1 MITGTIIGST
11 GNQYI
16 DAKIEWESVA
26 DPTNNRST
34 VTAALYYKRNNTG
47 FTTSGTGTFTIT
59 INGVKASANK
69 YLTITNGAW
78 VLAVENTV
86 TVNHSAD
93 GTKSIGISATGSI
106 PDTSLS
112 STAVNGTVK
121 LETIARA
128 STIDS
133 LSCATK
139 YFTGKMTYK
148 YTPKSASHYNRCVV
162 ALNLDGS
169 FTQVKVIS
177 LGQQTA
183 AQKTATVTLS
193 EDELAIIYKKLPSTT
208 QGVLRFT
215 FRTYS
220 DSGYSTQVG
229 DAGYKEISLSIPNTT
244 DTQPTATVTIS
255 PVSSL
260 SSPFNTLYI
269 KGRSKIDVNFTDAA
283 GKYGASVVSYQVSCL
298 GKNYGSPYT
307 TEYITEDGDV
317 TVTAT
322 LKDSRGFSRTYT
334 KVVTFFPYANPRIIP
349 ASGESEIV
357 CARCDS
363 SGNLSDS
370 GTYLKIKAK
379 RSYSKVVASGSQKNF
394 CSIRYRY
401 KAEGGSYSAWTTI
414 LATNATSDEVSTGA
428 LLSGALALTKSY
440 VVQVG
445 VVDTLG
451 EEYATTANIPT
462 DKVYMHR
469 AGHIN
474 ALGIGKYAE
483 EENTVDIAE
492 DIKVKARGGLT
503 VGDIPISD
511 TGWIDLGVNEDN
523 EAVMISANDVGR
535 NGAGCYYRVINGNH
549 VYVAF
554 NCACTYSGSLL
565 IVNKNKI
572 PSKYCPARNAY
583 AMVPTGG
590 RAIIRA
596 IANHS
601 GNIVI
606 DFVQLITAT
615 ANTASADVN
624 WIDGYIDY
632 WV

>member
-69 YLTITNGAW
+69 TLTITNAAW

-86 TVNHSAD
+86 TVNHNSD
-93 GTKSIGISATGSI
+93 GTKSVGISATGSI

-133 LSCATK
+133 LSCETK

-177 LGQQTA
+177 LGQQSA

-244 DTQPTATVTIS
+244 DTQPTATVTLS

-298 GKNYGSPYT
+298 GKTYGSPYT

-334 KVVTFFPYANPRIIP
+334 KVVTFLPYANPRIIP

-401 KAEGGSYSAWTTI
+401 KSEDGSYSSWTTI

-474 ALGIGKYAE
+474 SLGLGMYVE
-483 EENTVDIAE
+483 DENTVDVAE
-492 DIKVKARGGLT
+492 DLT
-503 VGDIPISD
+503 VRIRGKVSFA
-511 TGWIDLGVNEDN
+511 GEAWVNLGLSSGVAESETN
-523 EAVMISANDVGR
+523 AGR
-535 NGAGCYYRVINGNH
+535 WGGTGCYYRACAGEKHI
-549 VYVAF
+549 YVAF
-554 NCACTYSGSLL
+554 NCAFTFSGSA
-565 IVNKNKI
+565 IQVNADPI
-572 PSKYCPARNAY
+572 PAEYRPDRNVY
-583 AMVPTGG
+583 AMVSVGG
-590 RAIIRA
+590 RSVARILV
-596 IANHS
+596 NKS
-601 GNIVI
+601 GNVLV
-606 DFVQLITAT
+606 DWVQVLSSAEQ
-615 ANTASADVN
+615 TASATVK

-632 WV
+632 WT